1 MRIGYNTNGFAHHD
15 PLDAVDVLAD
25 LGYESVAITVDH
37 GTLTPF
43 GNTYMADR
51 QADHLAGLLRE
62 KNMTCVVESG
72 ARFLLD
78 PKQKHEPTLVSP
90 TKHGRQR
97 RFEFIRHCIDAAV
110 KLKADCVSLWSGRL
124 LDDVNEAAA
133 MGRLVEALQPVIEYA
148 ELHQMP
154 LGFEPE
160 PGMFIDTMDRFAQLC
175 DRVKSPLFQL
185 TLDIGHL
192 QCQNELP
199 LGDFIRQWGSR
210 IVNVHL
216 EDMKRG
222 VHEHLPF
229 GEGEIDF
236 GEVIQALRDAD
247 YQKGLHV
254 ELSRHSH
261 EAPTIAA
268 RSMQFLRPL
277 VHPLS

>member
-43 GNTYMADR
+43 GNTYMADQ
-51 QADHLAGLLRE
+51 QAEHLAQLLEE
-62 KNMTCVVESG
+62 KKMKCVIESG

-78 PKQKHEPTLVSP
+78 PKHKHEPTLVSP
-90 TKHGRQR
+90 AKHGRQR
-97 RFEFIRHCIDAAV
+97 RFEFIRHCIDCGV

-124 LDDVNEAAA
+124 LDDVDSTAA
-133 MGRLVEALQPVIEYA
+133 MKRLVEALKPVIEYA
-148 ELHQMP
+148 ELQKMP

-160 PGMFIDTMDRFAQLC
+160 PGMFIDTMDRFGELCAQI
-175 DRVKSPLFQL
+175 DSPLFQL

-192 QCQNELP
+192 QCQCEFP
-199 LGDFIRQWGSR
+199 LGDVIREWGPR
-210 IVNVHL
+210 IVNVHI

-236 GEVIQALRDAD
+236 HEVITALRDAD
-247 YQKGLHV
+247 YQQGLHV

-268 RSMQFLRPL
+268 RSIEFLTPL
-277 VHPLS
+277 VHPQ

>member
-25 LGYESVAITVDH
+25 LGYESVAFTVDH

-51 QADHLAGLLRE
+51 QADHLAALLAE
-62 KNMTCVVESG
+62 KKMACVIESG

-78 PKQKHEPTLVSP
+78 PKRKHEPTLVSP
-90 TKHGRQR
+90 DRHGRQR
-97 RFEFIRHCIDAAV
+97 RFEFIRHCIDEAV
-110 KLKADCVSLWSGRL
+110 KLKADCVSLWSGKL
-124 LDDVNEAAA
+124 LDDASPKAA
-133 MGRLVEALQPVIEYA
+133 MDRLVEALQPVIEYA
-148 ELHQMP
+148 EQQQMP

-160 PGMFIDTMDRFAQLC
+160 PGMFIDTMDRFAELC
-175 DRVKSPLFQL
+175 ERIDSPLFQL

-192 QCQNELP
+192 QCQAELP
-199 LGDFIRQWGSR
+199 LGAVIREWGSR
-210 IVNVHL
+210 IVNVHI

-236 GEVIQALRDAD
+236 SEVISALRDAN
-247 YQKGLHV
+247 YKLGLHV

-261 EAPTIAA
+261 EAPTMAA
-268 RSMQFLRPL
+268 LAMEFLRPL
-277 VHPLS
+277 VHPK